1 MPNLLFIGNSYTYF
15 NDLPAILTALASS
28 VGIDVSTKSIVKGGA
43 TLEWHLTP
51 KENGEITPFAELCT
65 EKYDFVILQ
74 EQSDRPAIAPEAF
87 LAPAKLL
94 CDEIKK
100 NGATPVFYSTWAK
113 KEGHDHLTKFSMT
126 PKTMTDALASAYCQ
140 AAKDNGGLLAPVG
153 KAFLALTEGM
163 PEIELYNPDRSHP
176 SYAGSYLAA
185 LIMLAVIFGSDPE
198 KCTFDGEL
206 NSETANILRKAA
218 KEAVLS

>member
-1 MPNLLFIGNSYTYF
+1 MNNILFIGNSYTYF
-15 NDLPAILTALASS
+15 NDLPAILTSLAES
-28 VGIDVSTKSIVKGGA
+28 VGIGINTNSIVKGGA

-51 KENGEITPFAELCT
+51 KEDGSIAPFSELGAP
-65 EKYDFVILQ
+65 KYDFVVLQ

-94 CDEIKK
+94 CDEIKG

-113 KEGHDHLTKFSMT
+113 KEGHNHLTKFSMT
-126 PKTMTDALASAYCQ
+126 PKTMTDALSSAYCK
-140 AAKDNGGLLAPVG
+140 AANDNGGLLAPVG
-153 KAFLALTEGM
+153 KAFLDLTEGR

-185 LIMLAVIFGSDPE
+185 LIMLAVMFGADPE
-198 KCTFDGEL
+198 KCTFNGEL
-206 NSETANILRKAA
+206 DLETANILRKTA